1 MERDNRKDGPA
12 MKDSSTALSVSNHL
26 ARGKHAP
33 KVMSKN
39 IKIVKPNNIA
49 QALML

>member
-1 MERDNRKDGPA
+1 

-26 ARGKHAP
+26 VCGKHAP
-33 KVMSKN
+33 KVISKN
-39 IKIVKPNNIA
+39 IKIAKPNNIA